1 MTLWKDLPQHLRCD
15 GISIKYIA
23 PRSGRI
29 WHLTG
34 WNAGA
39 EGAMIQ
45 GPIRGLWHMPYESVW
60 TEPAYGAP
68 EFERTVD
75 GKRTP
80 GFDVLL
86 MSDTKF
92 GWFDTE
98 AKWWEDWPVG
108 VPGWL
113 SMWTRRL
120 GELWIPVMR
129 DKPTETEME
138 DDPAGMNG
146 NNHQIWTMDL
156 AQSGNPR
163 WRRPAKVDRYI
174 NSGKAEATLYVANQS
189 KEAEAWPVFF
199 ISAPAPHHG
208 IKLANGNG
216 GEMVPV
222 PELLPGE
229 HCIIDTDP
237 THRIAIS
244 ATDPA
249 DDFFKKF
256 IRNSELLSWLL
267 GHYGDTGES
276 VLKRF
281 HGQGFTRP
289 IAPGEVGALKVIH
302 PTPGGKVGVLLPQ
315 RFERA
320 HA

>member
-39 EGAMIQ
+39 EGAMIN

-138 DDPAGMNG
+138 DDPAGLNG

-156 AQSGNPR
+156 AQSGNPAGAGPPR
-163 WRRPAKVDRYI
+163 LTDTSTGARPKPRC
-174 NSGKAEATLYVANQS
+174 
-189 KEAEAWPVFF
+189 
-199 ISAPAPHHG
+199 
-208 IKLANGNG
+208 
-216 GEMVPV
+216 M
-222 PELLPGE
+222 
-229 HCIIDTDP
+229 
-237 THRIAIS
+237 
-244 ATDPA
+244 
-249 DDFFKKF
+249 
-256 IRNSELLSWLL
+256 
-267 GHYGDTGES
+267 
-276 VLKRF
+276 
-281 HGQGFTRP
+281 
-289 IAPGEVGALKVIH
+289 
-302 PTPGGKVGVLLPQ
+302 
-315 RFERA
+315 
-320 HA
+320 